1 MRHVL
6 LLACGM
12 VIALACASNAS
23 ADSTIVRELPP
34 GLHVP
39 EAAKPG
45 PGFDIER
52 ATEAWLDLL
61 SPEQRALSDAYFEGG
76 YWLKLWSLLYRLG
89 VMAILL
95 WMGLSRRMRDLAERV
110 GRRAWLSVAIYGAL
124 FIVATF

>member
-39 EAAKPG
+39 EAAKPV
-45 PGFDIER
+45 PGFDVER
-52 ATEAWLDLL
+52 GTQAWLDLL
-61 SPEQRALSDAYFEGG
+61 SPQQRALSDAYFEGG
-76 YWLKLWSLLYRLG
+76 YWLRLWKLLYG
-89 VMAILL
+89 VGVLALL
-95 WMGLSRRMRDLAERV
+95 LLSGWSVRMRNIAERLT
-110 GRRAWLSVAIYGAL
+110 RLRSLSVMVYAAL
-124 FIVATF
+124 FLVVN